1 MSKTEPLFTL
11 GTLPSPLHRLERL
24 EKALSIGPFYAKR
37 DDLIGFAAAGNKTRP
52 LEYLLGAAI
61 AQSCDVL
68 VTGGGPDS
76 NFCHA
81 AAAASAAAGLACEL
95 MMFVPESGSA
105 VPGENTLLAQAFSAR
120 IHYLSG
126 TGETVDAAIPER
138 VAQLREQGHRPFEIP
153 RGGSTMIGAL
163 GFFDAAA
170 ELDSQLR
177 RADIQAGTVVSAV
190 GSGAT
195 FAGLL
200 AGAIGI
206 EASWRLMGA
215 SVSRQLPETASRVL
229 DLARQCARHRGTRQP
244 QASDCHLVD
253 AVGGG
258 HGHLTQTQ
266 KELAHVALT
275 EEGLFLDDTYTA
287 KSFEYEVDVARRYNR
302 PVVFWHTG
310 GVVRALSAL
319 TKGAPVG

>member
-1 MSKTEPLFTL
+1 
-11 GTLPSPLHRLERL
+11 LHRLERL

-95 MMFVPESGSA
+95 MMFVPGTGAVKSGL
-105 VPGENTLLAQAFSAR
+105 NMLLAQAFSAN

-138 VAQLREQGHRPFEIP
+138 VAQLRQRGCRPFEVP
-153 RGGSTMIGAL
+153 RGGSTMTGAL

-177 RADIQAGTVVSAV
+177 RADIQAGAVVCAV
-190 GSGAT
+190 GSGGT
-195 FAGLL
+195 YAGLL
-200 AGAIGI
+200 AGAMGI
-206 EASWRLMGA
+206 EASWRLLGA
-215 SVSRQLPETASRVL
+215 SVSRPLPEIASRVL
-229 DLARQCARHRGTRQP
+229 DLAQQCARHRATRQP

-258 HGHLTQTQ
+258 HGQLTPAQE
-266 KELAHVALT
+266 ELAHVALT

-287 KSFEYEVDVARRYNR
+287 KSFEYAVDVARRDGR

-310 GVVRALSAL
+310 GVVRAVSAL
-319 TKGAPVG
+319 TKGAHDG